1 MRKPIIF
8 IFLVMTLVLAACGDE
23 ATNETPELVETPVV
37 KDENVVEEPVD
48 LEEDIKED
56 MDDNQSPFANISN
69 MKDYYYEVETKIS
82 EDGTL
87 EDTFNSTFW
96 ASGNKS
102 RIESKYPNSGEHII
116 MIMDGEENTSY
127 VYMVNEDM
135 LMIMDYTTEQANLTP
150 EEGEMDYI
158 QAMKDIADDEDIKIE
173 KSNYEGEPVQII
185 TGNIMGNENKIW
197 ISTKTGFPLKS
208 EYYEEGNLSS
218 VSLFKNFSNKPVDK
232 SMFEK
237 PEAGQVMDLRQQ
249 P

>member
-8 IFLVMTLVLAACGDE
+8 IFLIMSFVLVLVGCGGE
-23 ATNETPELVETPVV
+23 PANETPEQVEQAEVE
-37 KDENVVEEPVD
+37 DEVVEEEPVEV
-48 LEEDIKED
+48 EEDEGFS
-56 MDDNQSPFANISN
+56 NPFANISD

-87 EDTFNSTFW
+87 DETFNSTFW

-102 RIESKYPNSGEHII
+102 RIESIYPNSGEHII
-116 MIMDGEENTSY
+116 MIMDGDENISY
-127 VYMVNEDM
+127 MYMVNEDLM
-135 LMIMDYTTEQANLTP
+135 MIMDYTSEQASLTP

-158 QAMKDIADDEDIKIE
+158 QAMKDIADNEDVKIE
-173 KSNYEGEPVQII
+173 KGTFEGEPVQII
-185 TGNIMGNENKIW
+185 TGDIMGNENKIW

-208 EYYEEGNLSS
+208 EYYEEEDLSS

-232 SMFEK
+232 SVFEK
-237 PEAGQVMDLRQQ
+237 PEAGQVMDMRQQ